1 MASPAHLRRLQTL
14 IWVLIFGGLLAVVY
28 GLSLQRYEPMVGLVF
43 VLGGAVVAAVGA
55 LLIVVRA
62 RLQNSDDR
70 RPD

>member
-1 MASPAHLRRLQTL
+1 
-14 IWVLIFGGLLAVVY
+14 VLIFGGLLAVVY